1 MVMDEGPPEGVA
13 HGLVAG
19 LVVQPL
25 LEQEDGEGGEE
36 EDDGADVGGG
46 EQLLPV
52 EVHHVREHQPH
63 LPSPVDPIK
72 HRAIPSFWIS
82 THLNT
87 RHIWRI
93 RKSAV
98 KTTGRFGRDEAP

>member
-1 MVMDEGPPEGVA
+1 MVMDEGPPERVA